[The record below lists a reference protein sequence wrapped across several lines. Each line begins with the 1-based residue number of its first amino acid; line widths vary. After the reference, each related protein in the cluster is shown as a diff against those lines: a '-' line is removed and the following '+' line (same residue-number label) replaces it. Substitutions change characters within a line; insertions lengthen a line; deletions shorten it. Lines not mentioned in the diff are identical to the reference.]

1 MPWLV
6 FANDDVR
13 AYAYESQAAW
23 RRRAAHLDAT
33 LPERHRRVLTTLIRE
48 AAETHHARAALG
60 ADAEARYES
69 RKHEGAND
77 TARRNRDAWT
87 RSMFPE
93 APRTTTRCS
102 G

>member
-33 LPERHRRVLTTLIRE
+33 RALRDEVQYCVGDDVATTALVFELAAQHIAQAQMVDRVAL
-48 AAETHHARAALG
+48 AAYAAPAAR
-60 ADAEARYES
+60 ES
-69 RKHEGAND
+69 RRRGGGRHHEP
-77 TARRNRDAWT
+77 
-87 RSMFPE
+87 SVI
-93 APRTTTRCS
+93 S
-102 G
+102 